1 MYGSNSQTNQKSRV
15 LYLRHQ
21 WSDEAHTLQFCST
34 VKYSE
39 TIEYEPQ
46 TPTHVRDIIDNL
58 ILTMVFT
65 MQMLPASNIFSRFWG
80 SRWRAAEYTESVKSP
95 IPLKISLGVASIC
108 LVY

>member
-46 TPTHVRDIIDNL
+46 TPTPV
-58 ILTMVFT
+58 
-65 MQMLPASNIFSRFWG
+65 
-80 SRWRAAEYTESVKSP
+80 
-95 IPLKISLGVASIC
+95 
-108 LVY
+108 